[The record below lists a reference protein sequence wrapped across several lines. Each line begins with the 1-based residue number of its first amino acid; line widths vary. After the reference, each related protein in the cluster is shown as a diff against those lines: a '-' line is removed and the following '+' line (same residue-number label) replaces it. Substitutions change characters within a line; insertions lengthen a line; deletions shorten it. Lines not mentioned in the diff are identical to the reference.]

1 MPLYEYQCGAC
12 GERFEL
18 LRSLSNASEVV
29 CHRCH
34 SADVKRL
41 LSVFA
46 VHSGTSSRA
55 GSSPSSASEGSSAGG
70 CCGGG
75 CGCCGH

>member
-1 MPLYEYQCGAC
+1 MPLYEYHCASC

-18 LRSLSNASEVV
+18 LRSLAHADDVV

-34 SADVKRL
+34 SRDVKRL

-46 VHSGTSSRA
+46 VHAGAASHASAASVGERA
-55 GSSPSSASEGSSAGG
+55 SSAGGG
-70 CCGGG
+70 CCGGS

>member
-1 MPLYEYQCGAC
+1 MPLYEYRCASC

-18 LRSLSNASEVV
+18 LRSLAHADDVV

-34 SADVKRL
+34 SRDVKRL

-46 VHSGTSSRA
+46 VHAGATSRA
-55 GSSPSSASEGSSAGG
+55 GASTGEGVSSSGGG
-70 CCGGG
+70 CCGGS